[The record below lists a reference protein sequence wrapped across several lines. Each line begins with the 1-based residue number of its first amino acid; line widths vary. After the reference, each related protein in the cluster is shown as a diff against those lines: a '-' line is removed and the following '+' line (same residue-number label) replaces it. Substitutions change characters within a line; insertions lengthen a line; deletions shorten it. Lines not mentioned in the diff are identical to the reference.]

1 MRDFLLQEYK
11 QLKKKYVIEKEE
23 LNAKMAEERNNKKQ
37 ERQRE
42 KDIIKE
48 EPEKEAEDHEG

>member
-42 KDIIKE
+42 KEVIRE
-48 EPEKEAEDHEG
+48 EPVKEA

>member
-23 LNAKMAEERNNKKQ
+23 LNAKMTEERNNKKQ